1 MQNGSAQ
8 QSDVQHNCT
17 HYINIQLYKTQHK
30 SIKAIVAVVSVS
42 IMTLS
47 ITTHSI
53 KARSITET
61 CFSMRYNMLNVKLLS
76 FVVTNIRLTC

>member
-1 MQNGSAQ
+1 MQNGSTQ

-30 SIKAIVAVVSVS
+30 SIKAIVAIVTVN

-47 ITTHSI
+47 ITTHII
-53 KARSITET
+53 KALSIIKK
-61 CFSMRYNMLNVKLLS
+61 CFSMRNDMLNVSLL
-76 FVVTNIRLTC
+76 NNY